1 MIQPTNQPTNRQ
13 HRATSYLFEDDTP
26 VPPYVGVDCVC
37 PPAPLFSTIVFND
50 CCVYFFTVE
59 WVLRVLSFAPAEH
72 NRAKTYRGLIRQ
84 WYRFLTEATT
94 VLDALA
100 IFPYYLERFN
110 SSKGLLS
117 LRLLRLFRVF
127 QLVRLGQYNTTFNVF
142 TNVLA
147 KSMIHLKLLLIVL
160 VFGAAFFG
168 SMVYWLE
175 KGEWAYWDETG
186 QFEFVRMSSNGA
198 TPEISPFFSIPQ
210 AFWWFLVTAT
220 TVGYGD
226 ISPTTTGGKLVA
238 IAAMLTGVLV
248 IAFPVSVFSDL
259 WHKELAHHGA
269 LYTELLGE
277 EAENDDDEELVIP
290 RVAMDPKD
298 VKQLAKEFQ
307 AMNCAHERI
316 RGIFEK
322 YDIPID

>member
-1 MIQPTNQPTNRQ
+1 M
-13 HRATSYLFEDDTP
+13 
-26 VPPYVGVDCVC
+26 V
-37 PPAPLFSTIVFND
+37 STIVFND
-50 CCVYFFTVE
+50 WCIYFFTVE
-59 WVLRVLSFAPAEH
+59 WILRVLSFAPADH
-72 NRAKTYRGLIRQ
+72 NRAKTYQGIFRQ
-84 WYRFLTEATT
+84 WYRFLTETT
-94 VLDALA
+94 TILDALA

-117 LRLLRLFRVF
+117 LRVLRLFRVF

-147 KSMIHLKLLLIVL
+147 KSMVHLKLLLVVL
-160 VFGAAFFG
+160 VFGSAFFG
-168 SMVYWLE
+168 SMVFWLE
-175 KGEWAYWDETG
+175 KGDWAYWDETG

-226 ISPTTTGGKLVA
+226 ISPTTTGGKFVA

-259 WHKELAHHGA
+259 WQKELANHGA
-269 LYTELLGE
+269 LYTDLHGGE
-277 EAENDDDEELVIP
+277 DTEKEDSKDEDDDDLVTP
-290 RVAMDPKD
+290 KVAMDPKD

-307 AMNCAHERI
+307 VMSRAHERI

-322 YDIPID
+322 YDIPVD